1 MARHAISGMMATGL
15 ISGITIYIVFPRI
28 RRSFRRFSGWL
39 MDKSMTPSR
48 TNHEEIDTSTPSC
61 SLPNN
66 HSKSPVNSEDAK
78 YEKEN
83 LFEIA
88 SSSSSDDEA
97 EIKSHSSSSSDDEI
111 EIKNNK
117 ESAITVELPENGKL
131 VIQKLETFN
140 IFTETVKYNAKNERN
155 NSDKTVYCKNLFLKD
170 RKGKFYYVICHED
183 TNVNLRQLK
192 YKLHAHRNFSFAS
205 AEEVHQHLHVEPGC
219 ITPFVFLSEVVSKDI
234 VVAIS
239 RELMFEKHL
248 NFHPL
253 HAEFTTRISF
263 GLLLKLFGHL
273 KRKLCILDI

>member
-15 ISGITIYIVFPRI
+15 ISGITIYIIFPRI

-39 MDKSMTPSR
+39 MDKSMTPFK
-48 TNHEEIDTSTPSC
+48 TNLEEIDISTATCLLRNDP
-61 SLPNN
+61 
-66 HSKSPVNSEDAK
+66 SKSSVKSEDAEHDK
-78 YEKEN
+78 QK
-83 LFEIA
+83 IV
-88 SSSSSDDEA
+88 SSSSSDDET
-97 EIKSHSSSSSDDEI
+97 EIKSSSSSYSDDET

-131 VIQKLETFN
+131 VIQKIETFN

-155 NSDKTVYCKNLFLKD
+155 ISDKTVYCKNPFLKD
-170 RKGKFYYVICHED
+170 RKGTFYYVICHED
-183 TNVNLRQLK
+183 NNVNLRQLK

-205 AEEVHQHLHVEPGC
+205 AEEVDQHLHVEPGC
-219 ITPFVFLSEVVSKDI
+219 ITPFVFLSEAVSKDI

>member
-15 ISGITIYIVFPRI
+15 ISGITIYIIFPRI

-39 MDKSMTPSR
+39 MDKSMTPFK
-48 TNHEEIDTSTPSC
+48 TNLEEIDISTATCLLRNDP
-61 SLPNN
+61 
-66 HSKSPVNSEDAK
+66 SKSSVKSEDAEHDK
-78 YEKEN
+78 QK
-83 LFEIA
+83 IA
-88 SSSSSDDEA
+88 SSSSSDDET
-97 EIKSHSSSSSDDEI
+97 EIKSSSSSYSDDET

-131 VIQKLETFN
+131 VIQKIETFN

-155 NSDKTVYCKNLFLKD
+155 ISDKTVYCKNLFLKD

-183 TNVNLRQLK
+183 NNVNLRQLK

-205 AEEVHQHLHVEPGC
+205 AEEAYQHLHVEPDC
-219 ITPFVFLSEVVSKDI
+219 ITPFVFLSEAVSKDI

>member
-15 ISGITIYIVFPRI
+15 ISGITIYIIFPRI

-39 MDKSMTPSR
+39 MDKSMTPFK
-48 TNHEEIDTSTPSC
+48 TNLEEIDISTATCLLRNDP
-61 SLPNN
+61 
-66 HSKSPVNSEDAK
+66 SKSSVKSEDAEHDK
-78 YEKEN
+78 QK
-83 LFEIA
+83 IA
-88 SSSSSDDEA
+88 SYSSSDDET
-97 EIKSHSSSSSDDEI
+97 EIKSSSSSYSDDET

-117 ESAITVELPENGKL
+117 ESAITVELAENGKL
-131 VIQKLETFN
+131 VIQKIETFN

-155 NSDKTVYCKNLFLKD
+155 ISDKTVYCKNLFLKD

-183 TNVNLRQLK
+183 NTVNLRQLK
-192 YKLHAHRNFSFAS
+192 YKLHAHRSFSFAS
-205 AEEVHQHLHVEPGC
+205 AEEVYQHLHVEPGC
-219 ITPFVFLSEVVSKDI
+219 ITPFVFLSEAVSKDI

-253 HAEFTTRISF
+253 HAECTTRISF
-263 GLLLKLFGHL
+263 GHLLKLFGHL

>member
-1 MARHAISGMMATGL
+1 MVNHTGLTSHAATMARHAISGMMATGL
-15 ISGITIYIVFPRI
+15 ISGITIYIVFPHI

-39 MDKSMTPSR
+39 MDKSMTPFK
-48 TNHEEIDTSTPSC
+48 TNLEEIDISTTTCLLLNDP
-61 SLPNN
+61 
-66 HSKSPVNSEDAK
+66 SKSSVKSEDAEH
-78 YEKEN
+78 EKQK
-83 LFEIA
+83 IA
-88 SSSSSDDEA
+88 SSSSDDET
-97 EIKSHSSSSSDDEI
+97 

-140 IFTETVKYNAKNERN
+140 IFTETVKYNVKNERN
-155 NSDKTVYCKNLFLKD
+155 NSDKTVYCKNIFLKD
-170 RKGKFYYVICHED
+170 RKGKFYYIICHED
-183 TNVNLRQLK
+183 NNVNLRQLK

-205 AEEVHQHLHVEPGC
+205 AEEVDQHLHVEPGC
-219 ITPFVFLSEVVSKDI
+219 ITPFVFLSEAVSKDI

>member
-1 MARHAISGMMATGL
+1 M
-15 ISGITIYIVFPRI
+15 
-28 RRSFRRFSGWL
+28 
-39 MDKSMTPSR
+39 K
-48 TNHEEIDTSTPSC
+48 
-61 SLPNN
+61 
-66 HSKSPVNSEDAK
+66 SEDAEHDK
-78 YEKEN
+78 QI
-83 LFEIA
+83 IA
-88 SSSSSDDEA
+88 SSSSSDDET
-97 EIKSHSSSSSDDEI
+97 EIKSNSSSSSDGDTQ
-111 EIKNNK
+111 IKNNK

-131 VIQKLETFN
+131 VIQKIETFN

-155 NSDKTVYCKNLFLKD
+155 NSDKTVYCKKIFLKD
-170 RKGKFYYVICHED
+170 RKGKFYYIICHED
-183 TNVNLRQLK
+183 NNVNLRQLK

-205 AEEVHQHLHVEPGC
+205 AEEVDQHLHVEPGC
-219 ITPFVFLSEVVSKDI
+219 ITPFVFLSEAVSKDI